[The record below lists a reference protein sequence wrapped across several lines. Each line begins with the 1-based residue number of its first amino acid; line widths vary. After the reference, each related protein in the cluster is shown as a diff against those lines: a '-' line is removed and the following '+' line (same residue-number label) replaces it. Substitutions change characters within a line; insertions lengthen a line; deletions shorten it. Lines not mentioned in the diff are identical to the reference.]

1 MRRGPYPGRRDRAE
15 PLAGPTRDGRPVL
28 RALEEVEM
36 RRVIVTLCSLALLVA
51 VFAPVAAAGPQ
62 HGRGGFSFDYS
73 FDAGVC
79 PFPVRWV
86 EDGSRMRALTF
97 PVQPDGDQ
105 LVRYAGPQWSTITNL
120 TTDAPMVVGGGLRL
134 DMLLHPDGTTD
145 VRIAGTVVAYLPG
158 RTRTLVL
165 AAPRP
170 RPRQAGRRLRD
181 HVALVQRPG
190 GRPLRGTGRLS

>member
-1 MRRGPYPGRRDRAE
+1 
-15 PLAGPTRDGRPVL
+15 
-28 RALEEVEM
+28 M

-51 VFAPVAAAGPQ
+51 VFAPVAAARPQ

-73 FDAGVC
+73 FDAGDLC

-120 TTDAPMVVGGGLRL
+120 TTDATMVVGGGLRL
-134 DMLLHPDGTTD
+134 DMLLHPNGTTD
-145 VRIAGTVVAYLPG
+145 VRISGTVVAGYLPWDAPGPSFWLLHG
-158 RTRTLVL
+158 RVHDTLDASLVTTSHTFNGRAVDLCAAL
-165 AAPRP
+165 A
-170 RPRQAGRRLRD
+170 G
-181 HVALVQRPG
+181 
-190 GRPLRGTGRLS
+190 